1 VGGRPVFTGDIV
13 SAMIVM
19 VILTT
24 LVTPP
29 LLKWLLAD
37 AEPRPATRTPE

>member
-1 VGGRPVFTGDIV
+1 VIV
-13 SAMIVM
+13 AM

-29 LLKWLLAD
+29 VLGALLK
-37 AEPRPATRTPE
+37 RQTRREAGNT